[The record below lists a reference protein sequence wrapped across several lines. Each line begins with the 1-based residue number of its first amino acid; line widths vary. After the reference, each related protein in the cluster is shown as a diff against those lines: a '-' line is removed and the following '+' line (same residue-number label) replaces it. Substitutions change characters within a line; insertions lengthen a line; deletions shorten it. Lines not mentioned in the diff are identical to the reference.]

1 MQNAIKQIDKN
12 RFYTELSNTLNIIE
26 KFLEREES
34 RVANASINSID
45 DSLEKLAILD
55 NIESNQYNKLKSIKE
70 LK

>member
-55 NIESNQYNKLKSIKE
+55 NKLKSIEE

>member
-55 NIESNQYNKLKSIKE
+55 NIESNHYNKLKSIEE